1 MEFREA
7 LRRAS
12 VRVEPALS
20 AADVPAERYY
30 QISEWYGG
38 RYISHPIAE
47 GEWRP
52 DDNVHYVAS
61 LH

>member
-12 VRVEPALS
+12 VRAEPALS

-52 DDNVHYVAS
+52 DEER
-61 LH
+61 